1 MMETFPGKPREARG
15 EESAGLQAARRGTP
29 PAGEPGAGR
38 PAPPFVPPRLTRHE
52 PLTRITL
59 VSGND
64 FPGSGGAGGTFF
76 GG

>member
-1 MMETFPGKPREARG
+1 MEPRDGKA
-15 EESAGLQAARRGTP
+15 SDT
-29 PAGEPGAGR
+29 R
-38 PAPPFVPPRLTRHE
+38 PAAAEKGVTESQAPALAVGRRPFVEPRLTRHE

-76 GG
+76 GS

>member
-1 MMETFPGKPREARG
+1 METFAGDAARAERDLELQSGRRTHSVRDLGAPGGARG
-15 EESAGLQAARRGTP
+15 TRA
-29 PAGEPGAGR
+29 
-38 PAPPFVPPRLTRHE
+38 FVPPRLTRHE

>member
-1 MMETFPGKPREARG
+1 MEYTRGEAERAPQVQGGAAGGGARG
-15 EESAGLQAARRGTP
+15 SGTGRAAR
-29 PAGEPGAGR
+29 A
-38 PAPPFVPPRLTRHE
+38 FVPPRLTRHE

>member
-1 MMETFPGKPREARG
+1 METFAGDAARAERTPGSSSTDGTSGTARG
-15 EESAGLQAARRGTP
+15 TRA
-29 PAGEPGAGR
+29 
-38 PAPPFVPPRLTRHE
+38 FVPPRLTRHE

>member
-1 MMETFPGKPREARG
+1 METTRG
-15 EESAGLQAARRGTP
+15 QAVCGESVPSAEHQAPSAERR
-29 PAGEPGAGR
+29 A
-38 PAPPFVPPRLTRHE
+38 PFVPPRLTRHE

>member
-1 MMETFPGKPREARG
+1 METTRG
-15 EESAGLQAARRGTP
+15 QAIRGQSAPSTGVPTRSVGRQAESSEHRA
-29 PAGEPGAGR
+29 
-38 PAPPFVPPRLTRHE
+38 PFVPPRLTRHE

>member
-1 MMETFPGKPREARG
+1 MERKNSGSRHERRENDASIAPGAARAAADEG
-15 EESAGLQAARRGTP
+15 TSAGRR
-29 PAGEPGAGR
+29 
-38 PAPPFVPPRLTRHE
+38 PFVVPRLTRHE